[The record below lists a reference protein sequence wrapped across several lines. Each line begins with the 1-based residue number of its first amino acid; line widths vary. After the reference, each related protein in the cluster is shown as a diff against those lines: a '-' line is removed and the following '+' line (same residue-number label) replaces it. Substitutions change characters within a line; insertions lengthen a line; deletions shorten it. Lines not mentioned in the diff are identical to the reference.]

1 MGTHHHLDLV
11 RVMREFNGDLKEAL
25 IKVKKK
31 KKKKKRE
38 GIEGEREGEG
48 EGKPSFWS
56 SSPSR
61 SSSV

>member
-31 KKKKKRE
+31 K
-38 GIEGEREGEG
+38 ERKE
-48 EGKPSFWS
+48 KA
-56 SSPSR
+56 
-61 SSSV
+61 